1 MTLQEMRK
9 KSSKARQEQIDE
21 MLAENKK
28 SDQETYTWGQINQAL
43 MNKGYSPA
51 RIANILIELTHVT
64 KK

>member
-28 SDQETYTWGQINQAL
+28 SDQETYTWGQINRAL

-51 RIANILIELTHVT
+51 RIASILIELTHVT